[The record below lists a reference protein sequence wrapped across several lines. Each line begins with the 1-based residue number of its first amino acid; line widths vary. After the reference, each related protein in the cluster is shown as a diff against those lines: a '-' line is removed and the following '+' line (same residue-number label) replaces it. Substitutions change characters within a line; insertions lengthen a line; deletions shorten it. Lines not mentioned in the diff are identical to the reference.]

1 MTSSNVAL
9 DVAPL
14 SALPVGGTERRRA
27 PLGRLLR
34 AELRWV
40 FGRPRT
46 LVGIGLL
53 ALAPI
58 TIGIATLFLTDGV
71 SGDAGQGPPIT
82 GLAGNALTLPVISLS
97 MLLLFLLPLV
107 ASIAAADAIAGESAS
122 GTLRGLLVSPVSRLR
137 LFAVKAFGVM
147 AVITV
152 AVAVITLVAVVT
164 GLIMHGTGGLV
175 TLSGTTVSVGD
186 ALGRVLLAAGWVL
199 LQLWAVAAIALAV
212 SACTEHPLVVLST
225 VIGGLVVIGI
235 LGSLPV
241 LDWLQPFLL
250 SDGWTAGADVL
261 RDPIYTSDLGTSA
274 LRALCYLVIGYSLA
288 TARMVTKDS

>member
-1 MTSSNVAL
+1 MSTA

-14 SALPVGGTERRRA
+14 SALPVGDARPMRA
-27 PLGRLLR
+27 PLPRLLR
-34 AELRWV
+34 SELRWV
-40 FGRPRT
+40 FRRPRT

-58 TIGIATLFLTDGV
+58 VIGIATLFVGDGV
-71 SGDAGQGPPIT
+71 TGGDGNGPPIT
-82 GLAGNALTLPVISLS
+82 ALGGNALSLPVISLS

-137 LFAVKAFGVM
+137 LLAVKAFGVA

-152 AVAVITLVAVVT
+152 AVVMITVVAVVT
-164 GLIMHGTGGLV
+164 GLILHGTSGIV
-175 TLSGTTVSVGD
+175 TLSGTTMSLGD
-186 ALGRVLLAAGWVL
+186 ALGRVALAAGWVL
-199 LQLWAVAAIALAV
+199 LQLLAVAAIALAV

-225 VIGGLVVIGI
+225 VIGGLIVIGI
-235 LGSLPV
+235 LGGIPV

-250 SDGWTAGADVL
+250 SDNWTSGADVL
-261 RDPIYTSDLGTSA
+261 RDPIYVGDLGTSA

-288 TARMVTKDS
+288 VARMVTKDS